1 MLFTGLLIA
10 ILFEQYTVAL
20 VLLGITLILATF
32 IAVKMRV
39 EKKEI
44 LPVHKIKI
52 LGYPLKEISSTEVQ
66 WEEKPRERPR
76 ESTENYEGERKKS
89 LKRNSTYDTC
99 HRCPSPRLTLS

>member
-1 MLFTGLLIA
+1 MVVLAVILSIMLFTGLLIA

-32 IAVKMRV
+32 IAVKMRI
-39 EKKEI
+39 EKKEV

-66 WEEKPRERPR
+66 WGGETKGETKGKYGKLRGGKKEEFK
-76 ESTENYEGERKKS
+76 TEF
-89 LKRNSTYDTC
+89 DI
-99 HRCPSPRLTLS
+99 

>member
-66 WEEKPRERPR
+66 WVGETKGETKGKYGKLRGGKKEEFK
-76 ESTENYEGERKKS
+76 TEF
-89 LKRNSTYDTC
+89 DI
-99 HRCPSPRLTLS
+99 

>member
-1 MLFTGLLIA
+1 MVVLTVILSIMLFTGLLIA

-66 WEEKPRERPR
+66 WGGETKGETKGKYGKLRGGKKEEFK
-76 ESTENYEGERKKS
+76 TEF
-89 LKRNSTYDTC
+89 DI
-99 HRCPSPRLTLS
+99 

>member
-1 MLFTGLLIA
+1 MVVLAVILSIMLFTGLLIA

-66 WEEKPRERPR
+66 WGGETKGETKGKYGKLRGGKKEEFK
-76 ESTENYEGERKKS
+76 TEF
-89 LKRNSTYDTC
+89 DI
-99 HRCPSPRLTLS
+99 

>member
-66 WEEKPRERPR
+66 WGGETKGETKGKYGKLRGGKKEEFK
-76 ESTENYEGERKKS
+76 TEF
-89 LKRNSTYDTC
+89 DI
-99 HRCPSPRLTLS
+99 

>member
-1 MLFTGLLIA
+1 MVVLAVILSIMLFTGLLIA

-66 WEEKPRERPR
+66 WEGETKGKYGKLRGGKKE
-76 ESTENYEGERKKS
+76 EFKTEF
-89 LKRNSTYDTC
+89 DI
-99 HRCPSPRLTLS
+99 

>member
-1 MLFTGLLIA
+1 MVVLTVILSIMLFTGLLIA

-39 EKKEI
+39 EKKEV
-44 LPVHKIKI
+44 LPVHKITI

-66 WEEKPRERPR
+66 RGGEF
-76 ESTENYEGERKKS
+76 EGETKGKYGKLRGGKKEEF
-89 LKRNSTYDTC
+89 KTEFDI
-99 HRCPSPRLTLS
+99 